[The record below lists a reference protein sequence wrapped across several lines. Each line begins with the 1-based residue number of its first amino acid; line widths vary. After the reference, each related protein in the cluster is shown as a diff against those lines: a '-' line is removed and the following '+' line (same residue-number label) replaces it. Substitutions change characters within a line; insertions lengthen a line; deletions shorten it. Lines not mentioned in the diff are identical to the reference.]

1 MGINYQL
8 SIINYPLV
16 DFVHPTDRILSTVL
30 LPLNYQ
36 KKYMSSDSPKI
47 LILITA
53 FLSLIPL
60 SAAQHLPEVSNNF
73 ISTLWQNITAKNT
86 PNDSLTT
93 ATPSPS
99 PSTPPKPPLP
109 TYKNFDIVIYGDE
122 LQGICAAI
130 WAKKTLGSTGKVV
143 LLRSNSDNQPLGGL
157 LTRSGLAYLDYDK
170 TPGWQYRPYS
180 QCFSNFLKKAKVVE
194 ACVVPEIAGTAMKEM
209 LEAAGIVVISNAPI
223 TPYVENKRIK
233 FVQINDTNIRVKAA
247 TFIDTTQ
254 DAELA
259 RKAGVA
265 YALGFA
271 SQNQK
276 LQNET
281 IATSIV
287 PTVTGLSIYDFQ
299 KLESKIL
306 YNRQLMA
313 KIKTKIESDQAPLN
327 AKFTLAKFRLPI
339 IKTYQDGYINRSIA
353 LGGAYHIHR
362 KHSFNLGFSSRFL
375 FDKLN
380 ICRLGKQELSLNGF
394 LFKYDTQKVRQIELN
409 NFKPTPEMMTEM
421 KELETW
427 LRKISGKDVK
437 VVIPSEVYI
446 RHSLNITEV
455 VDPLTGKE
463 IIEGGTTAEKSIGT
477 FSYEFDFRGGV
488 KGLDINYLPLP
499 RYNFGIESA
508 LAKNVNNLAV
518 IGRSSGYLGIAVAV
532 ARIQTMSIYQG
543 QAIGV
548 AAAMAN
554 QKGLPLNQMT
564 SAEVRKKLEGLTGRK
579 TKLRG
584 INRTGGR
591 DYSKV
596 K

>member
-1 MGINYQL
+1 MA
-8 SIINYPLV
+8 SDYPK
-16 DFVHPTDRILSTVL
+16 R
-30 LPLNYQ
+30 
-36 KKYMSSDSPKI
+36 

-60 SAAQHLPEVSNNF
+60 SAAQHLPKVSNNF
-73 ISTLWQNITAKNT
+73 ISTFWQNITPKNSPNNSVNT
-86 PNDSLTT
+86 P
-93 ATPSPS
+93 TPSPS
-99 PSTPPKPPLP
+99 SSKPPKPPLP

-130 WAKKTLGSTGKVV
+130 WAKKTLGTTGKIV
-143 LLRSNSDNQPLGGL
+143 LIRSNSDSQPLGGL
-157 LTRSGLAYLDYDK
+157 LTRGGLAYLDYDK
-170 TPGWQYRPYS
+170 TPGWENQPYS
-180 QCFSNFLKKAKVVE
+180 QCFRNFLKKAKIVE
-194 ACVVPEIAGTAMKEM
+194 ACVTPDLAAKAMKEM
-209 LEAAGIVVISNAPI
+209 LEAAGIMVISNASI
-223 TPYVENKRIK
+223 TPYVENKKIK
-233 FVQINDTNIRVKAA
+233 FVQINDTNIRVKASA
-247 TFIDTTQ
+247 FIDTTQ

-259 RKAGVA
+259 RKAGVP

-271 SQNQK
+271 SHDNK
-276 LQNET
+276 LENET

-287 PTVTGLSIYDFQ
+287 PTVTGLSIYDF
-299 KLESKIL
+299 KNLESKIL
-306 YNRQLMA
+306 YNPPLMA
-313 KIKTKIESDQAPLN
+313 KIKTKIQSEQAPLL
-327 AKFTLAKFRLPI
+327 AEFTLTKFRLPI

-353 LGGAYHIHR
+353 LAGAYHIHR

-380 ICRLGKQELSLNGF
+380 ICRLSKSSLSLNGF
-394 LFKYDTQKVRQIELN
+394 LFKYDSKKVRQIELN
-409 NFKPTPEMMTEM
+409 EFKPTQEMITEM

-427 LRKISGKDVK
+427 LRQISGKDVK

-446 RHSLNITEV
+446 RHSLNITDV

-463 IIEGGTTAEKSIGT
+463 IIKGGTSAENSIGT

-488 KGLDINYLPLP
+488 KGLGINYLPLP

-518 IGRSSGYLGIAVAV
+518 VGRSSGYLGIAVAV
-532 ARIQTMSIYQG
+532 SRIQTISIYQG

-554 QKGLPLNQMT
+554 QKGIPLNQMT
-564 SAEVRKKLEGLTGRK
+564 SAEVRKKLEILTGRK
-579 TKLRG
+579 TKLKG
-584 INRTGGR
+584 INRTGNR
-591 DYSKV
+591 DYSHV

>member
-1 MGINYQL
+1 MP
-8 SIINYPLV
+8 SDYPK
-16 DFVHPTDRILSTVL
+16 R
-30 LPLNYQ
+30 
-36 KKYMSSDSPKI
+36 

-60 SAAQHLPEVSNNF
+60 SAAQHLPKVSKNF
-73 ISTLWQNITAKNT
+73 ISTFWQNTTPKNP
-86 PNDSLTT
+86 PNNSVNIP
-93 ATPSPS
+93 TPSPS
-99 PSTPPKPPLP
+99 PSKPPLPPLP

-130 WAKKTLGSTGKVV
+130 WAKKTLGTTGKVV
-143 LLRSNSDNQPLGGL
+143 LIRSNYDRQPLGGL
-157 LTRSGLAYLDYDK
+157 LTRGGLAYLDYDK
-170 TPGWQYRPYS
+170 TPGWQNQPYS
-180 QCFSNFLKKAKVVE
+180 QCFRNFLKKAKVVE
-194 ACVVPEIAGTAMKEM
+194 ACVTPELAAKAMKEM
-209 LEAAGIVVISNAPI
+209 LEAAGIIVISNASI
-223 TPYVENKRIK
+223 TPYVENKKIK
-233 FVQINDTNIRVKAA
+233 FVQINDTNIRVKASA
-247 TFIDTTQ
+247 FIDTTQ

-259 RKAGVA
+259 RKAGLS
-265 YALGFA
+265 YSLGFA

-313 KIKTKIESDQAPLN
+313 KIKNKIQSEQTPLY
-327 AKFTLAKFRLPI
+327 AKFTLAQFRLPI

-353 LGGAYHIHR
+353 LAGAYHLHR

-380 ICRLGKQELSLNGF
+380 ICRLGKRSLSLNGF
-394 LFKYDTQKVRQIELN
+394 LFKYDSKRVREIELN
-409 NFKPTPEMMTEM
+409 DFKPTQEMITEM
-421 KELETW
+421 KELEAW
-427 LRKISGKDVK
+427 LKKISRKDVK

-446 RHSLNITEV
+446 RHSLNITDV

-463 IIEGGTTAEKSIGT
+463 IIKGGTSAENSIGT

-488 KGLDINYLPLP
+488 KDLGINYLPLP

-518 IGRSSGYLGIAVAV
+518 VGRASGYLGIAVAV
-532 ARIQTMSIYQG
+532 SRIQTMSIYQG

-548 AAAMAN
+548 AAAIAN
-554 QKGLPLNQMT
+554 QKDIPLNQMT
-564 SAEVRKKLEGLTGRK
+564 SAEVRKKLESLTGRK

-584 INRTGGR
+584 INKTGNR
-591 DYSKV
+591 DYSHV

>member
-1 MGINYQL
+1 M
-8 SIINYPLV
+8 P
-16 DFVHPTDRILSTVL
+16 
-30 LPLNYQ
+30 
-36 KKYMSSDSPKI
+36 SDSKKK
-47 LILITA
+47 LIIIAT
-53 FLSLIPL
+53 FLSLISL
-60 SAAQHLPEVSNNF
+60 SAAKYFPHINNTFIAKFQSNL
-73 ISTLWQNITAKNT
+73 IEKKSV
-86 PNDSLTT
+86 TT

-99 PSTPPKPPLP
+99 HPKPEKPPLP

-122 LQGICAAI
+122 LQGICSAI
-130 WAKKTLGSTGKVV
+130 WAKKILGSTGKVI
-143 LLRSNSDNQPLGGL
+143 LIRPNSENQPLGGL
-157 LTRSGLAYLDYDK
+157 LTRSRLAYLDYDK

-180 QCFSNFLKKAKVVE
+180 QCFRNFLKKAKVVE
-194 ACVVPEIAGTAMKEM
+194 ACVIPKNAANAMKEM
-209 LEAAGIVVISNAPI
+209 LETAGILVVSDAEI
-223 TPYVENKRIK
+223 TPYVENKKIK
-233 FVQINDTNIRVKAA
+233 FVQINGTNIRVKADS
-247 TFIDTTQ
+247 FIDTTQ

-259 RKAGVA
+259 RKAGVP
-265 YALGFA
+265 YSLGFA
-271 SQNQK
+271 SQKQK
-276 LQNET
+276 LRDET

-287 PTVTGLSIYDFQ
+287 PTVTGLSIYDLH

-313 KIKTKIESDQAPLN
+313 KIKTTIEAEQAPID

-353 LGGAYHIHR
+353 LGAAYHIYR
-362 KHSFNLGFSSRFL
+362 KHSFNLDLSSRFF

-380 ICRLGKQELSLNGF
+380 ICRLGKKELSLNGF
-394 LFKYDTQKVRQIELN
+394 LFKYDTQTVRKIEN
-409 NFKPTPEMMTEM
+409 NKFKPTPEMITEM

-437 VVIPSEVYI
+437 VIIPSEVYI

-463 IIEGGTTAEKSIGT
+463 IIEGGTSAAKSIGT
-477 FSYEFDFRGGV
+477 FSYEFDFRGGI
-488 KGLDINYLPLP
+488 KDLDINYLPLP

-548 AAAMAN
+548 AAAIAN
-554 QKGLPLNQMT
+554 QKNLPLNQMT
-564 SAEVRKKLEGLTGRK
+564 SAEVRQKLEELTGKK

-584 INRTGGR
+584 INKTGTR
-591 DYSKV
+591 DYSHV